1 MDIDT
6 LVAELRWAKDN
17 PKCFECKRHS
27 ECYKEIGCVKYCW
40 QLIKQACYYLK
51 DDKLRCL
58 IESCM
63 SGELSCMECKIDD
76 ISTECNKSCKQ
87 YMIEKVYERLSL
99 CMVN

>member
-1 MDIDT
+1 MDVDT

-17 PKCFECKRHS
+17 PKCYECKRHS
-27 ECYKEIGCVKYCW
+27 ECYKEISGEIYCR

-58 IESCM
+58 IERCM
-63 SGELSCMECKIDD
+63 SGELNCYNCNIRD
-76 ISTECNKSCKQ
+76 ISTECNKSCIQ
-87 YMIEKVYERLSL
+87 YMTEKVYERLCL